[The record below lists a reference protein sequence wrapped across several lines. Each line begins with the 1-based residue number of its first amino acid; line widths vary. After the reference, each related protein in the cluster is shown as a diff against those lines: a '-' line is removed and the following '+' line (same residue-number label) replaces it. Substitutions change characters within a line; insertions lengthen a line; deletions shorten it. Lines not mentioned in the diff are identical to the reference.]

1 VIATFFS
8 LIPIALLGAVL
19 RVFLPGSDE
28 ARQSLNRL
36 VLFAFLPAL
45 VFHTV
50 MTCPVDGSLLLVPV
64 VAGLTTVAM
73 LGISLGV
80 FHFMPIPAATKGA
93 MILAAAFGNVIYLD
107 LPLLQGMFPKIGAE
121 TAAGAVLFQV
131 TTSNISLTLGAM
143 VAIAYGSG
151 ERLTM
156 RNTLN
161 EALSLPP
168 IWALAAALAW
178 RMSGIPCP
186 EFLLDGAGVMSAA
199 VTGMMILSLGMALR
213 VHRSTL
219 VALILPVAVLK
230 LLVSPWI
237 ASLVAGPV
245 GMSGIV
251 RDMTVLEAAMP
262 TQLLTFVIAARFR
275 LDEATLSLVIFANT
289 ILAMA
294 TLPLVQAWLGSRRGL
309 TRECGTGILR

>member
-1 VIATFFS
+1 MIPAFLS

-19 RVFLPGSDE
+19 RVFLPGAED
-28 ARQSLNRL
+28 ARQALNRL

-64 VAGLTTVAM
+64 VAGVTTVVM
-73 LGISLGV
+73 LGISLGA
-80 FHFMPIPAATKGA
+80 FHFMPIPAPTKGA
-93 MILAAAFGNVIYLD
+93 MILAAAFGNVIYLG

-156 RNTLN
+156 GNTLF
-161 EALSLPP
+161 EALKLPP
-168 IWALAAALAW
+168 VWTLAAALAW
-178 RMSGIPCP
+178 RLSGIPCP
-186 EFLLDGAGVMSAA
+186 SSLLDAAGVMSAA
-199 VTGMMILSLGMALR
+199 VSGMMIVSLGMALR
-213 VHRSTL
+213 VRRSPL
-219 VALILPVAVLK
+219 VALIVPVAVLK

-237 ASLVAGPV
+237 ASLIAGPV
-245 GMSGIV
+245 GLTGIV

-262 TQLLTFVIAARFR
+262 TQLLTFVIAARFK

-289 ILAMA
+289 ILAIA
-294 TLPLVQAWLGSRRGL
+294 TLPVVQAWLGS
-309 TRECGTGILR
+309 